1 MTHHILIVSRW
12 YPSYDRPGSG
22 SFVADQVAAL
32 QRAGARTTVASF
44 DYVRDATMRGDVDRI
59 RSVESAWTETVR
71 LESALTIP
79 RTWGAGAPVARLP
92 VVKTWIGQTDQDTE
106 ELVSR
111 HTGVLQA
118 FGSAYAARAAAAG
131 DPVTVVHAHT
141 GIPDGLAAV
150 PLAKALAVPLVVT
163 EHDLTLPRRLA
174 DPTARMAYRELLGA
188 SRVVAVSRALADR
201 IAGALVI
208 DGPAVA
214 PIELI
219 PNPVP
224 LEPFR
229 DPNGGQRD
237 LDEALWV
244 GARAE
249 HKGMETL
256 LRAMRIAI
264 GACPG
269 LRLRLIGPAAAP
281 DDARWEALAA
291 ELGIS
296 ERVSFEPQADRA
308 GVALA
313 MHRAGLFVHP
323 SPWETFGIVAAE
335 ALASGLPVAATR
347 SGGVDEIIGPDPRYG
362 ELATEPGPDGLAAA
376 IVRLRERL
384 PSIPRETLAE
394 SVAARYAPEVVAART
409 LELYA
414 RIGVAARRSSG
425 SGTLYPAAVS
435 NLDRP
440 SGPRIAA
447 LVVARRA
454 ATDQRV
460 AALPRESPVRS
471 IIVGGPATSLPPEGP
486 HVVDPWLLVRGRGL
500 IGRVR
505 RILGRPPVA
514 SIAPRR
520 AAELRSIRSAWA
532 QLGGR
537 GRIIPRFPWRPALWV
552 VVVPADADDLESA
565 RAALGE
571 RALKKLAPGSLRWLA
586 DRQDATTA
594 TWEDARD
601 AVRSD

>member
-32 QRAGARTTVASF
+32 QRTGARTTVASF
-44 DYVRDATMRGDVDRI
+44 DYVRAGTMRGDAARI
-59 RSVESAWTETVR
+59 RSVESAWADVVR
-71 LESALTIP
+71 LASALTIP
-79 RTWGAGAPVARLP
+79 RTWGAGVPVARLP

-118 FGSAYAARAAAAG
+118 FGAACAARAVEAG
-131 DPVTVVHAHT
+131 DPVTIVHAHT

-163 EHDLTLPRRLA
+163 EHDSTLPRRLA
-174 DPTARMAYRELLGA
+174 YPTARVAYRELLGA

-201 IAGALVI
+201 IAGALAI
-208 DGPAVA
+208 DGSPVA

-219 PNPVP
+219 PNPVS
-224 LEPFR
+224 LDSFR

-281 DDARWEALAA
+281 DDARWQALAA

-296 ERVSFEPQADRA
+296 ERVSFEPQTDRA
-308 GVALA
+308 GVATA
-313 MHRAGLFVHP
+313 MRRAGLFVHP

-347 SGGVDEIIGPDPRYG
+347 SGGVDEIIGPDRRNG

-376 IVRLRERL
+376 IVRLRDRL

-394 SVAARYAPEVVAART
+394 SVAARYAPEIVAERT
-409 LELYA
+409 LEVYA
-414 RIGVAARRSSG
+414 RAGVAVGGSRG
-425 SGTLYPAAVS
+425 SGALHRAAAPS
-435 NLDRP
+435 PDR
-440 SGPRIAA
+440 STGPGLAA

-454 ATDQRV
+454 ATDRRI
-460 AALPRESPVRS
+460 AAFPREGSVRFIVVGSPATPVRVERPH
-471 IIVGGPATSLPPEGP
+471 IV
-486 HVVDPWLLVRGRGL
+486 DRWLQGRGRRL
-500 IGRVR
+500 IARVR
-505 RILGRPPVA
+505 RMLGRPPVA
-514 SIAPRR
+514 PAAPRP

-532 QLGGR
+532 QLGGTR
-537 GRIIPRFPWRPALWV
+537 RRLPGFPWRPARWV
-552 VVVPADADDLESA
+552 VIVPADADDLESA
-565 RAALGE
+565 RAALGKHVL
-571 RALKKLAPGSLRWLA
+571 RQLAPGSLRWLA

-601 AVRSD
+601 AVRKD